1 MAKPARRQK
10 EPRAGTERPASEPS
24 SPPPSPP
31 QGAEIGSRLGRR
43 GTWVLLG
50 VLLLI
55 NVPVLHRFLLR
66 GEAAVT
72 TRIPYQQDFDAPL
85 DLRQDWF
92 STGGLWRVEDGALLS
107 PGVKNNPLWLQAR
120 LPDDVLI
127 TFDVR
132 AQLSEGD
139 VKVELFGDGTDHASG
154 YVLIHGGW
162 NNSRSIIARLDEHG
176 RNVTPADR
184 ASLTPSSRVRVEE
197 RGSRVQAGRTYR
209 WRIERKGGRISW
221 SIDGR
226 PHMTFDDPYPLRGPG
241 HDRFGFSSWMND
253 LRFDNLSI
261 TPL

>member
-10 EPRAGTERPASEPS
+10 ETQAKAGGAGATTSTTPDSPAQDSRA
-24 SPPPSPP
+24 
-31 QGAEIGSRLGRR
+31 GSRLGRN
-43 GTWVLLG
+43 GKWILLG
-50 VLLLI
+50 VLLAL
-55 NVPVLHRFLLR
+55 NLPVIHRFLLR
-66 GEAAVT
+66 SDAKVT
-72 TRIPYQQDFDAPL
+72 TQIPYQQSFDAPL
-85 DLRQDWF
+85 DLSKDWF

-120 LPDDVLI
+120 LPDDVVI
-127 TFDVR
+127 EFDVR
-132 AQLSEGD
+132 AKLPEGD

-184 ASLTPSSRVRVEE
+184 DSLTPSSRVRVESK
-197 RGSRVQAGRTYR
+197 GTRVIAGRSYH
-209 WRIERKGGRISW
+209 WKIERKGGRLTW
-221 SIDGR
+221 TIDGR
-226 PHMTFDDPYPLRGPG
+226 PHMTFDDPHPLRGPG

-261 TPL
+261 QPL